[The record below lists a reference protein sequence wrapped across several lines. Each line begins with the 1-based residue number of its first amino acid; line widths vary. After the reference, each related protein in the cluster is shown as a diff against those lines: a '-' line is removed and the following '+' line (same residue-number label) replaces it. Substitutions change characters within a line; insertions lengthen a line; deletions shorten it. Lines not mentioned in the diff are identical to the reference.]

1 MPIKSKPIQIM
12 ILIAV
17 VGVSTL
23 LMYLVTRPRYD
34 QASNTITFLNVHKRR
49 IHTDVNE
56 LLREIDTEPT
66 VETPWYHSYWIHS
79 DNYVFSFR
87 ENYFSTQ
94 VTPIVPKTPRNPV
107 ANKPYRTE
115 TQLINEL
122 AERIGI

>member
-1 MPIKSKPIQIM
+1 MV
-12 ILIAV
+12 LIAV

-34 QASNTITFLNVHKRR
+34 QASNTITFLRVHKGR
-49 IHTDVNE
+49 IHTDVTD

-66 VETPWYHSYWIHS
+66 EETPLYHSYWIYS
-79 DNYVFSFR
+79 DNYAFVFR
-87 ENYFSTQ
+87 EYCFSTQ
-94 VTPIVPKTPRNPV
+94 VTPIVPKTPCNPV

-115 TQLINEL
+115 TQLIKEL